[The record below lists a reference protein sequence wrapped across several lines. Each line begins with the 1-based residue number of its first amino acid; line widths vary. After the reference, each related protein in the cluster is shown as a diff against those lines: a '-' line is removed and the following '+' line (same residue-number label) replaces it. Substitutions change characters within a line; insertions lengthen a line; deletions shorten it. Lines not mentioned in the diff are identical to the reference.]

1 MGSYPPGIDSS
12 HFPIPSFE
20 NRAITQVSKHTRPY
34 HQSLVPYAVMALP
47 TPSKPDYWKLAY
59 DSLEPNVKGI
69 IDLSKTH
76 KRDVVA
82 AALKVAKEKH
92 ELCLKKRWKIKNFHG
107 EDIIVRDVVEKV
119 VKWIT
124 KFKEIG
130 DIAVQYDP
138 IHASL
143 PWAGVR
149 FLLQLA
155 SNDAQM
161 FCAMVENVETV
172 SRFVSCYKVFESS
185 YIPSAS
191 TGFASQIA
199 DALVKLYAEILR
211 FLAHTI
217 KFFGQKTPGK
227 PVDPR

>member
-1 MGSYPPGIDSS
+1 M
-12 HFPIPSFE
+12 
-20 NRAITQVSKHTRPY
+20 
-34 HQSLVPYAVMALP
+34 PYAAMAS
-47 TPSKPDYWKLAY
+47 PSPPKPDYWKLAY
-59 DSLEPNVKGI
+59 DSLKSNIKGT
-69 IDLSKTH
+69 IDSSTTH
-76 KRDVVA
+76 GRDVVA
-82 AALKVAKEKH
+82 AALEAAKEKH
-92 ELCLKKRWKIKNFHG
+92 QLCLKKQWKIKEPNG
-107 EDIIVRDVVEKV
+107 DTIVVRDVVEKV

-138 IHASL
+138 VHASL

-172 SRFVSCYKVFESS
+172 SRFVSCYRAFENF
-185 YIPSAS
+185 YMPSAS
-191 TGFASQIA
+191 AALTSQIG
-199 DALVKLYAEILR
+199 DALVKLYAKVLI

-217 KFFGQKTPGK
+217 KYFGQRTPVRMITNVFK
-227 PVDPR
+227 DADSQHKKAILAVEADLLKLV

>member
-1 MGSYPPGIDSS
+1 MTSP
-12 HFPIPSFE
+12 
-20 NRAITQVSKHTRPY
+20 NA
-34 HQSLVPYAVMALP
+34 
-47 TPSKPDYWKLAY
+47 SKPDYWKLAY
-59 DSLEPNVKGI
+59 DSLEPDIKGC
-69 IDLSKTH
+69 IDRSKTY

-82 AALKVAKEKH
+82 VALKVANDKH
-92 ELCLKKRWKIKNFHG
+92 ELCLRKRWKVKNFHG
-107 EDIIVRDVVEKV
+107 EAIVVRDVVEKV

-138 IHASL
+138 VHASL

-172 SRFVSCYKVFESS
+172 SRFVSCYRAFENF
-185 YIPSAS
+185 YMPSAS
-191 TGFASQIA
+191 AAFTSQIA
-199 DALVKLYAEILR
+199 DALVKLYAKVLI

-217 KFFGQKTPGK
+217 KYFGQKTPVRMITNVFK
-227 PVDPR
+227 DADSQHKKAILAVEADLLKLV